1 MKRLERGAATFTVLE
16 IMHDGTSG
24 DIKKRIEK
32 AQAHAA
38 KDPRRDGAALASGF
52 ASGTAVMESN
62 ITAENSVIDDTLK
75 LHYRTIQ
82 RKIVASMLR
91 AMIEQM
97 EAEARADNDGRLT
110 RKERKEIKAEAKDML
125 EKDAPYT
132 LKEVELIF
140 CDGVILV
147 GSTSKHD
154 VGIVQEALSHSLDI
168 LAYQDRPN
176 QAADM
181 AARQEFFSWLMNGEE
196 KKLKTGEKVETSF
209 AGAVEFYSN
218 SAVEADDEN
227 FDACTKTT
235 LDGPCVNESAE
246 IKTVLQNKKTISR
259 AKIHLGVGL
268 TTAWTFKFDADK
280 WTFGGVKI
288 TGAHHEGLTQRA
300 ECLARLNSIMKELF
314 NTWKKQRD
322 ENEGVVDMFDEAE
335 KKKPQGTLGE
345 AIDSAVETT
354 KKKLDGMIDK
364 AANMTAKQAQR
375 FFEKEATKIAKKHA
389 GKTARVSVSVEGSTA
404 DPSWEQVEAEA
415 RQIGAKK

>member
-1 MKRLERGAATFTVLE
+1 MKRLEKGAATFTVLE
-16 IMHDGTSG
+16 IMHDGTGG
-24 DIKKRIEK
+24 DTNKRIEK

-52 ASGTAVMESN
+52 ASGTAAMESN

-227 FDACTKTT
+227 FDACTKAT

-288 TGAHHEGLTQRA
+288 TGAHREGLTQRA
-300 ECLARLNSIMKELF
+300 ECLTRLNSVMKELF

-335 KKKPQGTLGE
+335 KKKKPQGTLGE

-354 KKKLDGMIDK
+354 KKRIETVKRIAEKKVEK
-364 AANMTAKQAQR
+364 AV
-375 FFEKEATKIAKKHA
+375 KKA
-389 GKTARVSVSVEGSTA
+389 VGKDVRVSVS

>member
-345 AIDSAVETT
+345 AIDSAVEIT